1 MLLESTDSGH
11 SYGLRCLPFLDTIL
25 PAFILQ
31 ARVAKSM
38 FILHKD
44 LLCSSL
50 FDVNPVD
57 SADDS
62 PFSHR
67 YSDNLFL
74 SHCNLSKRGKP
85 GSLTMS
91 TYAVFGATGNCGR
104 SLIEVLLQSPSAR
117 INAYCRNSAKLT
129 ASMPD
134 AVKTNR
140 MQIFAGQIDDVEL
153 LTRCIRGCKAVFLT
167 VSTNNNMP
175 GCRVSQDLTV
185 TLLSA
190 LETLKAEAHD
200 KLPKII
206 VLSSASL
213 EEKFCRDLPRW
224 FHWVIVRANSYVYED
239 LRVQERMLRAQQD
252 WVSSVF
258 IKPGGLVIDKQRG
271 HKLDLKNQETFL
283 SYLDLAAAMVE
294 AADEPDSR
302 YDMQDVTVQNV
313 AGSARFP
320 AKLPIMVISG
330 VLSHFFPS
338 LYPYLPQLG

>member
-1 MLLESTDSGH
+1 M
-11 SYGLRCLPFLDTIL
+11 
-25 PAFILQ
+25 A
-31 ARVAKSM
+31 
-38 FILHKD
+38 
-44 LLCSSL
+44 
-50 FDVNPVD
+50 
-57 SADDS
+57 
-62 PFSHR
+62 
-67 YSDNLFL
+67 
-74 SHCNLSKRGKP
+74 
-85 GSLTMS
+85 

-104 SLIEVLLQSPSAR
+104 SLIEVLFQDPNTR

-129 ASMPD
+129 SSMPE

-140 MQIFAGQIDDVEL
+140 MQIFAGQINDVEVF
-153 LTRCIRGCKAVFLT
+153 TECIRGCKAVFLT

-175 GCRVSQDLTV
+175 GCRVSQDMTV

-190 LETLKAEAHD
+190 LKQLKAEVD
-200 KLPKII
+200 GKIPKVV

-213 EEKFCRDLPRW
+213 EEKFCRELPRW

-271 HKLDLKNQETFL
+271 HKLDLVNQETFI

-294 AADEPDSR
+294 AADDPDSR
-302 YDMQDVTVQNV
+302 YEMQDVTVQNV
-313 AGSARFP
+313 AGSAKFP

-330 VLSHFFPS
+330 VLSHFFPW